1 VRLKRELGSVKKPF
15 QEIPQQV
22 IRRSVLEISMSANAT
37 AAYGMY
43 PRNVAL
49 PEVVGALN
57 QAGFDNADICMILS
71 PAHPD
76 AAAVSDGSILD
87 AEPKTTAT
95 SARMIGWF
103 SGFGAVV
110 IPTVGFFVR
119 SQAFLEALFSEQT
132 PSSLSRGSRTLLGLG
147 FSRDDAERLGHQL
160 CDVGALVYVS
170 CRGGAKADGAI
181 QLLRNA
187 GAREAASFD
196 LMKAASAAA

>member
-1 VRLKRELGSVKKPF
+1 
-15 QEIPQQV
+15 
-22 IRRSVLEISMSANAT
+22 MSANVT

-57 QAGFDNADICMILS
+57 QAGFDNADICMVLS

-76 AAAVSDGSILD
+76 AAAVSDASIYNS
-87 AEPKTTAT
+87 EPSTTAT
-95 SARMIGWF
+95 SVRMIGWF
-103 SGFGAVV
+103 SGFGAVL

-119 SQAFLEALFSEQT
+119 SQAFLEALFNEQA
-132 PSSLSRGSRTLLGLG
+132 PSSLSRGSKALLGLG
-147 FSRDDAERLGHQL
+147 FSPDDAERLGHQL

-170 CRGGAKADGAI
+170 CRECGKADGAI
-181 QLLRNA
+181 DLLRNA

-196 LMKAASAAA
+196 LMNAAAAAA

>member
-1 VRLKRELGSVKKPF
+1 
-15 QEIPQQV
+15 
-22 IRRSVLEISMSANAT
+22 MSSNAT

-49 PEVVGALN
+49 PDVVGALS
-57 QAGFDNADICMILS
+57 QAGFDKADICMVLS

-76 AAAVSDGSILD
+76 AAAVSDTNMFD
-87 AEPKTTAT
+87 AEAKKSAT

-110 IPTVGFFVR
+110 IPTVGLFVR
-119 SQAFLEALFSEQT
+119 SQAFLEALFGEQAS
-132 PSSLSRGSRTLLGLG
+132 SSLSRGSRALVGLG
-147 FSRDDAERLGHQL
+147 FSQDDAERLGHQL

-170 CRGGAKADGAI
+170 CREGAKADGAI
-181 QLLRNA
+181 ELLRNA

-196 LMKAASAAA
+196 LLKATAAAA